1 MDNNMMNNYYYGQQ
15 AMGQPYYN
23 GYDPNMYAYPAMGYN
38 TNVPMPANQN
48 ALTPEEIQILKNAR
62 PTSKI
67 DLTIDRNDVLRS
79 MCTHKDNGRD
89 VVMQV
94 NDGSGDVFCPIC
106 GHRWK
111 PEMKT
116 KEEVQDLVT
125 ELLDQMEN
133 AKWAGDL
140 PTDLTRELFTMIP
153 LLNKYPDI
161 HEYAMNTFNKYY
173 SARGMY
179 NAQDTNIYGMYNS
192 LFGAGMPATGYA
204 GAPMQGYYGQQPM
217 YGNQMNAPVY
227 GANQG
232 YYGQQQGYVPGNN
245 QANAMVN
252 PMQAPTYGVNP
263 MAPNQQ
269 FVSQA
274 NMMMGGTVAPQQPI
288 MNAPVYSAPQV
299 QQPTVAPTTTTQQES
314 PVITPQADGTVTSE
328 KKIDL

>member
-1 MDNNMMNNYYYGQQ
+1 MENNMMNNYYYGQQ
-15 AMGQPYYN
+15 QMGQPYYG
-23 GYDPNMYAYPAMGYN
+23 GYNPDMYSYPSMGY
-38 TNVPMPANQN
+38 TNIPTPANQN
-48 ALTPEEIQILKNAR
+48 ALTAEEIQILKNAR

-67 DLTIDRNDVLRS
+67 DLSIDRNDVLRS

-116 KEEVQDLVT
+116 KEEVQELVI
-125 ELLDQMEN
+125 ELIDQMEN

-140 PTDLTRELFTMIP
+140 PTDLTRELFTLIP

-179 NAQDTNIYGMYNS
+179 NAADTNIYGMYNS

-204 GAPMQGYYGQQPM
+204 GAPMQGYYGQPQ
-217 YGNQMNAPVY
+217 APV
-227 GANQG
+227 NQG
-232 YYGQQQGYVPGNN
+232 YYGQAQGYVPNAN
-245 QANAMVN
+245 QVNPMVN

-263 MAPNQQ
+263 MASNQQ

-274 NMMMGGTVAPQQPI
+274 NMMMGGTVAPQQPMYGNQF
-288 MNAPVYSAPQV
+288 MNAPVYGTPQT
-299 QQPTVAPTTTTQQES
+299 QQPTQEQPAG
-314 PVITPQADGTVTSE
+314 PVVTPQADGTVTSE

>member
-1 MDNNMMNNYYYGQQ
+1 MENNMMNNYYYGQQ
-15 AMGQPYYN
+15 QMGQPYYG
-23 GYDPNMYAYPAMGYN
+23 GYNPDMYSYPAMGY
-38 TNVPMPANQN
+38 TNIPTPANQN
-48 ALTPEEIQILKNAR
+48 ALTAEEIQILKNAR

-67 DLTIDRNDVLRS
+67 DLSIDRNDVLRS

-116 KEEVQDLVT
+116 KEEVQELVI
-125 ELLDQMEN
+125 ELIDQMEN

-140 PTDLTRELFTMIP
+140 PTDLTRELFTLIP

-179 NAQDTNIYGMYNS
+179 NAQDTNVYGMYNS

-204 GAPMQGYYGQQPM
+204 GAPMQGYYGQPQP
-217 YGNQMNAPVY
+217 PV
-227 GANQG
+227 NQG
-232 YYGQQQGYVPGNN
+232 YYGQQPQGYVPN
-245 QANAMVN
+245 QVNPMTN

-274 NMMMGGTVAPQQPI
+274 NMMMGGTVAPQQPMYGNQF
-288 MNAPVYSAPQV
+288 MNAPVYGAS
-299 QQPTVAPTTTTQQES
+299 QQPTTQEQPAG
-314 PVITPQADGTVTSE
+314 PVVTPQADGTVTSE
-328 KKIDL
+328 SKIDL

>member
-1 MDNNMMNNYYYGQQ
+1 MENMMNNYYYGQQ
-15 AMGQPYYN
+15 QGMMGQPYYG
-23 GYDPNMYAYPAMGYN
+23 GYDPNMYSYPAMGFN
-38 TNVPMPANQN
+38 NNIPTPANQN
-48 ALTPEEIQILKNAR
+48 ALTAEEIQILKNAR

-67 DLTIDRNDVLRS
+67 DLSIDRNDVLRS

-111 PEMKT
+111 PDMKT
-116 KEEVQDLVT
+116 KEEVQELVV
-125 ELLDQMEN
+125 ELIDQMEN

-140 PTDLTRELFTMIP
+140 PTDLTRELFTLIP

-192 LFGAGMPATGYA
+192 LFTGSMPATGY
-204 GAPMQGYYGQQPM
+204 MNNGYYGQPQQTM
-217 YGNQMNAPVY
+217 NQGYYNQAS
-227 GANQG
+227 QG
-232 YYGQQQGYVPGNN
+232 YYGQQQQGYVPNGTP
-245 QANAMVN
+245 ANAMVN
-252 PMQAPTYGVNP
+252 PMQATYGVNP

-274 NMMMGGTVAPQQPI
+274 NMMMNGTVTPQQPMYGNQ
-288 MNAPVYSAPQV
+288 MNTPVYGAPQNQTPA
-299 QQPTVAPTTTTQQES
+299 QQPTQQQSGE
-314 PVITPQADGTVTSE
+314 PVITPQADGSVTSE

>member
-1 MDNNMMNNYYYGQQ
+1 MDNNMMNNNYYYGQQ
-15 AMGQPYYN
+15 TMGQPYYG
-23 GYDPNMYAYPAMGYN
+23 GYDPNMYSYPAMGYN
-38 TNVPMPANQN
+38 NIPIPANQN
-48 ALTPEEIQILKNAR
+48 ALTAEEIQILKNAS

-67 DLTIDRNDVLRS
+67 DLSIDRNDVLRS

-94 NDGSGDVFCPIC
+94 NDGSGDVFCHIC

-116 KEEVQDLVT
+116 KEEVQELVS
-125 ELLDQMEN
+125 ELIDQMEN

-140 PTDLTRELFTMIP
+140 PVDLTRELFTLIP

-179 NAQDTNIYGMYNS
+179 NAADTNIYGMYNS
-192 LFGAGMPATGYA
+192 LFGAGAPATGYM
-204 GAPMQGYYGQQPM
+204 GAPMQGYYGQPQQP
-217 YGNQMNAPVY
+217 V
-227 GANQG
+227 NQG
-232 YYGQQQGYVPGNN
+232 YYGQQQGYVPNGA

-274 NMMMGGTVAPQQPI
+274 NMMMNGTVMPQQQPMYNNQM
-288 MNAPVYSAPQV
+288 MNAPVYGTPQTQQAPA
-299 QQPTVAPTTTTQQES
+299 QQTTQQNAG
-314 PVITPQADGTVTSE
+314 PVITPQADGTVKSE

>member
-15 AMGQPYYN
+15 AMGQPYYG
-23 GYDPNMYAYPAMGYN
+23 GYDPSMNSYPAMGYN
-38 TNVPMPANQN
+38 SIPTPANQN
-48 ALTPEEIQILKNAR
+48 ALTNEEIQMLKNAR

-67 DLTIDRNDVLRS
+67 ELSIDRMDVLRS
-79 MCTHKDNGRD
+79 MCCHKENGKD

-94 NDGSGDVFCPIC
+94 NDGSGDVWCPIC
-106 GHRWK
+106 QRRWK
-111 PEMKT
+111 PDMKT
-116 KEEVQDLVT
+116 KEEVQELVA
-125 ELLDQMEN
+125 ELIDQMEN

-140 PTDLTRELFTMIP
+140 PTDLTRELFTLIP

-192 LFGAGMPATGYA
+192 LFGAGMPATGYM
-204 GAPMQGYYGQQPM
+204 GAPMQGYYGQAQ
-217 YGNQMNAPVY
+217 QAAP
-227 GANQG
+227 QG
-232 YYGQQQGYVPGNN
+232 YYGQQQGYVPSNN

-274 NMMMGGTVAPQQPI
+274 NMMMNGTVAPQQPMYGNQV
-288 MNAPVYSAPQV
+288 MNAPVYGTPQQQTPA
-299 QQPTVAPTTTTQQES
+299 QQPAQQQNAG

-328 KKIDL
+328 KKIEL

>member
-15 AMGQPYYN
+15 GMGQPYYN
-23 GYDPNMYAYPAMGYN
+23 GYDPNMYSYPAIGY
-38 TNVPMPANQN
+38 TNIPTPANQN
-48 ALTPEEIQILKNAR
+48 ALTAEEIQILKNAR

-67 DLTIDRNDVLRS
+67 DLTIDHNDVLRS

-106 GHRWK
+106 GRRWK
-111 PEMKT
+111 PDMKN
-116 KEEVQDLVT
+116 KEEVQELVN

-192 LFGAGMPATGYA
+192 LFGAGTPATGYT
-204 GAPMQGYYGQQPM
+204 PVQGYYGQQPI
-217 YGNQMNAPVY
+217 NQNYYNNQP
-227 GANQG
+227 QG
-232 YYGQQQGYVPGNN
+232 YYGQQQGYVPNIN
-245 QANAMVN
+245 QTNPMVN

-274 NMMMGGTVAPQQPI
+274 NMMMNGSVQPTFNNQ
-288 MNAPVYSAPQV
+288 MNQPVYSTPQPQQAV
-299 QQPTVAPTTTTQQES
+299 QKVDQQTG
-314 PVITPQADGTVTSE
+314 PVITPQSDGSVTSE
-328 KKIDL
+328 KKIEL

>member
-1 MDNNMMNNYYYGQQ
+1 MDNSMNNYYYGQQ
-15 AMGQPYYN
+15 AMGQPYYG
-23 GYDPNMYAYPAMGYN
+23 GYDPNMYSYPAMGFN
-38 TNVPMPANQN
+38 SIPTPANQN
-48 ALTPEEIQILKNAR
+48 ALTAEEIQILKNAR

-67 DLTIDRNDVLRS
+67 DLSIDRTDVLRS

-111 PEMKT
+111 PDMKT
-116 KEEVQDLVT
+116 KDEVQELVS
-125 ELLDQMEN
+125 ELIDQMEN

-140 PTDLTRELFTMIP
+140 PTDLTRELFTLIP

-192 LFGAGMPATGYA
+192 LFGSGMPATGYA
-204 GAPMQGYYGQQPM
+204 STPMQGYYGQQQPM
-217 YGNQMNAPVY
+217 NQGYYGQT
-227 GANQG
+227 NQG
-232 YYGQQQGYVPGNN
+232 YYGQQQGYVPNGA

-274 NMMMGGTVAPQQPI
+274 NMMMNGTVQQPMFNNQMNQPVYNAPQQNNPQQ
-288 MNAPVYSAPQV
+288 SAA
-299 QQPTVAPTTTTQQES
+299 QQNTA

-328 KKIDL
+328 KKIEL

>member
-1 MDNNMMNNYYYGQQ
+1 MENNMMNNNYYYGQQ
-15 AMGQPYYN
+15 MGQPYYG
-23 GYDPNMYAYPAMGYN
+23 GYDPNMYSYQAMGYN
-38 TNVPMPANQN
+38 TNIPTPANQN
-48 ALTPEEIQILKNAR
+48 ALTAEEIQILKNAR

-67 DLTIDRNDVLRS
+67 DLSIDRTDVLRS

-94 NDGSGDVFCPIC
+94 TDGSGDVYCPIC

-111 PEMKT
+111 PDMKT
-116 KEEVQDLVT
+116 KEEVQVLVS
-125 ELLDQMEN
+125 ELIDQMEN

-140 PTDLTRELFTMIP
+140 PVDLTRELFTLIP

-192 LFGAGMPATGYA
+192 LFGAGMPATGYM
-204 GAPMQGYYGQQPM
+204 GAPMQGYYGQTQQPM
-217 YGNQMNAPVY
+217 
-227 GANQG
+227 NQG
-232 YYGQQQGYVPGNN
+232 YYGQTQQGYVPNGAP
-245 QANAMVN
+245 ANAMVN

-263 MAPNQQ
+263 YAQNQQ

-274 NMMMGGTVAPQQPI
+274 NMMMGGTVAPQQPMYNAPA
-288 MNAPVYSAPQV
+288 MNAPVYGTAQPAQQAPAPAA
-299 QQPTVAPTTTTQQES
+299 QQTTQQNAG
-314 PVITPQADGTVTSE
+314 PVITPQADGTVKSE
-328 KKIDL
+328 TKISL

>member
-1 MDNNMMNNYYYGQQ
+1 MDNNMMNNYYYGQQQ

-23 GYDPNMYAYPAMGYN
+23 GYDPNMYSYPAMGYN
-38 TNVPMPANQN
+38 SIPTPANQN
-48 ALTPEEIQILKNAR
+48 ALTAEEIQILKNAR
-62 PTSKI
+62 PSSKI
-67 DLTIDRNDVLRS
+67 ELSIDRNDVLRS
-79 MCTHKDNGRD
+79 MCTHKENGRD

-106 GHRWK
+106 GRRWK
-111 PEMKT
+111 PDMKT
-116 KEEVQDLVT
+116 KEEVQELVV
-125 ELLDQMEN
+125 ELIDQMEN

-140 PTDLTRELFTMIP
+140 PTDLTRELFTLIP

-192 LFGAGMPATGYA
+192 LFGAGMPATGYT
-204 GAPMQGYYGQQPM
+204 GAPMQGYYGQQ
-217 YGNQMNAPVY
+217 QTAPVQT
-227 GANQG
+227 QG
-232 YYGQQQGYVPGNN
+232 YYGQQPQGYVPNGV

-274 NMMMGGTVAPQQPI
+274 NMMMNGTVAPQPYGVQFMNQPVYGAPQQQ
-288 MNAPVYSAPQV
+288 APVQAE
-299 QQPTVAPTTTTQQES
+299 QQNAG
-314 PVITPQADGTVTSE
+314 PVITPQADGSVTSE